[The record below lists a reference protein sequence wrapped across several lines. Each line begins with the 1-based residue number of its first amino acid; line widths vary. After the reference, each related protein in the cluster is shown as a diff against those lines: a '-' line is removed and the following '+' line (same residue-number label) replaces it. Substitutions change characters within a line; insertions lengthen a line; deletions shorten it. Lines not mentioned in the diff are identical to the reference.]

1 MHAIISEFTVF
12 VIYFI
17 LIEVLSQKSNYFQ
30 VRIEPGKTLK
40 DALKKPMSLREIEPE
55 NCEVYDIRTK

>member
-1 MHAIISEFTVF
+1 
-12 VIYFI
+12 
-17 LIEVLSQKSNYFQ
+17 

-40 DALKKPMSLREIEPE
+40 DALKKPMSRREIEPE